1 MTNISITKLHEFKDH
16 PYNVLDNDEMNSL
29 IESVQ
34 EHGIMSPLI
43 VRLLEGT
50 TDEYEIISGHRRFRA
65 AQKAGLTTVPAFIRP
80 VSRDKAA
87 FKHTGRKENNTSFPT
102 CVKKILNSDF
112 THLSITE
119 EDDTIIVKN
128 VCSTV
133 GKEDNI
139 AVEEE
144 TT

>member
-1 MTNISITKLHEFKDH
+1 MSIIQSLYGEEHEYKINGAT
-16 PYNVLDNDEMNSL
+16 Y
-29 IESVQ
+29 
-34 EHGIMSPLI
+34 I
-43 VRLLEGT
+43 V
-50 TDEYEIISGHRRFRA
+50 S
-65 AQKAGLTTVPAFIRP
+65 
-80 VSRDKAA
+80 AA

-102 CVKKILNSDF
+102 CVKKILHSDF

-119 EDDTIIVKN
+119 EDDTIIVEN
-128 VCSTV
+128 VCSAV